1 MNKPCEHCGKA
12 DSRTTYF
19 KCDNPCQQAKQCYEC
34 EKKFIEII
42 GGKKVHEAM
51 EEWQRKRR

>member
-34 EKKFIEII
+34 EKKLVDILR
-42 GGKKVHEAM
+42 GKKVHEVI
-51 EEWQRKRR
+51 EE